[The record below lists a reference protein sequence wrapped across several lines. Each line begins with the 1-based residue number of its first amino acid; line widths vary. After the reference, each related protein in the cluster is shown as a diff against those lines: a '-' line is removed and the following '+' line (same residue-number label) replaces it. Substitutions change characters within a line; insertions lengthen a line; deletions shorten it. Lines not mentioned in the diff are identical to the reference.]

1 MFDANFMH
9 FDAIFAP
16 SLVLSPPVPGGA
28 PRSSGAPRWGVPAR
42 ALGSDL
48 PGHRPKLSAPH
59 PGRPDRCG
67 EWIILLIMV
76 NIWLMTVNNYL
87 VDVESGSI
95 SICEWMW
102 MMTFS
107 EWMMTKHFCRTKI
120 ISRALGVT
128 GTFLS
133 YCR

>member
-1 MFDANFMH
+1 
-9 FDAIFAP
+9 
-16 SLVLSPPVPGGA
+16 
-28 PRSSGAPRWGVPAR
+28 
-42 ALGSDL
+42 
-48 PGHRPKLSAPH
+48 
-59 PGRPDRCG
+59 
-67 EWIILLIMV
+67 
-76 NIWLMTVNNYL
+76 MTVNNNL